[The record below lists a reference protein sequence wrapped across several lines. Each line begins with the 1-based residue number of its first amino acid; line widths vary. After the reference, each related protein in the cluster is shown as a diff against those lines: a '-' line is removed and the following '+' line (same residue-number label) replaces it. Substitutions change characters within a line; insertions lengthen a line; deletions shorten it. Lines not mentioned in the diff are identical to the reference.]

1 MKKEKK
7 KKKKTRNTKNHKS
20 NMKKSMKGEVVL
32 TARQIQATRLN
43 QLEYR
48 RLQVNINSME
58 DDLKIHLARLHRQAQ
73 GIRYHYA
80 NVVRIVKPNPVYQ
93 LSKQGQTD
101 SKNWLGWIISIFLE
115 IFFLKNKCRD
125 IFFSLYQIYL
135 ASSLK
140 YYLYICFSSEINKLF
155 LFRIKKTY
163 TKIAI

>member
-32 TARQIQATRLN
+32 TTRQIQATRLN

-115 IFFLKNKCRD
+115 IFFLKNKWRD
-125 IFFSLYQIYL
+125 IFFLSVPNLFGFFFKILPLYLIFQVKL
-135 ASSLK
+135 
-140 YYLYICFSSEINKLF
+140 INFDDNHKQTF
-155 LFRIKKTY
+155 FI
-163 TKIAI
+163 

>member
-32 TARQIQATRLN
+32 TTRQIQATRLN

-80 NVVRIVKPNPVYQ
+80 NVVRIVKPNPVW
-93 LSKQGQTD
+93 KQGQTD
-101 SKNWLGWIISIFLE
+101 SKNWLGWRISIFLE
-115 IFFLKNKCRD
+115 IFFLKNKWRD
-125 IFFSLYQIYL
+125 IFFLSVPNLFGFFFKILPLYLIFQVKL
-135 ASSLK
+135 
-140 YYLYICFSSEINKLF
+140 INFDDNHKQTF
-155 LFRIKKTY
+155 FI
-163 TKIAI
+163 